1 MKFQHAEEERIYLKL
16 YGNSIRMKVLELC
29 SNADDKAEINL
40 NYFPRIGSAGT
51 IARFDSELMK
61 VASTAIMPI
70 FEQRQAQWIELLT
83 NLVGE
88 KRVNEILD
96 EIKREIK

>member
-1 MKFQHAEEERIYLKL
+1 MKFQHNEEERIYSIL

-51 IARFDSELMK
+51 IARLDSELMK

-70 FEQRQAQWIELLT
+70 LEQRQAQWIELLT